1 MSITV
6 KVLFFASAREAA
18 GRAKLDLELGPT
30 DSSLPVRASDA
41 LRELMALYPGLD
53 FEGTQISVAVNQDYL
68 GDEDVVLKPGDE
80 LALLPPIAG
89 G

>member
-1 MSITV
+1 MVVAV

-18 GRAKLDLELGPT
+18 GTAKRELILE
-30 DSSLPVRASDA
+30 DNACRASDA
-41 LRELMALYPGLD
+41 LRALQSEYPGLD
-53 FEGTQISVAVNQDYL
+53 LIKSQISVAVNKNYL
-68 GDEDVVLKPGDE
+68 GDDDVEMRAGDE